1 MNGLDWTVVFMGG
14 LWQSASIIWGL
25 NYENITLVGL
35 KSSRDY
41 FSKTTTWFCRY
52 TWGVAKFTSKN
63 IVDIPV
69 FLDYLGDEWKICEI
83 IENIV
88 ARMPIT
94 KHYNK
99 NWISGVQ
106 NDLSISTT
114 IFPIHNTQVNEII
127 LWVYCIHWIIKGV
140 VRGPCIIFI
149 SSNHV
154 IGGIKDF

>member
-1 MNGLDWTVVFMGG
+1 M
-14 LWQSASIIWGL
+14 
-25 NYENITLVGL
+25 
-35 KSSRDY
+35 
-41 FSKTTTWFCRY
+41 
-52 TWGVAKFTSKN
+52 AKFTCKN

-69 FLDYLGDEWKICEI
+69 FLDYLGDEWKIFEI

-99 NWISGVQ
+99 HCIYGVQ
-106 NDLSISTT
+106 NHLSISTT

-127 LWVYCIHWIIKGV
+127 LWVNCINWIIKGV
-140 VRGPCIIFI
+140 FRGPCIIFI

-154 IGGIKDF
+154 IGAIKDFRTKGV